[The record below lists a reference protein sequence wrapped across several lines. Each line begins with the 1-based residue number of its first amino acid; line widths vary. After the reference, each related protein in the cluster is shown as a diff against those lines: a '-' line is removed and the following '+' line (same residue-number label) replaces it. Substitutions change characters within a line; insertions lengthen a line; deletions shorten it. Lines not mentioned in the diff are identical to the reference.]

1 MDGNTLTHKTY
12 NNMKNIDFFSQQ
24 KDNKMYILSKKDQNL
39 RFLFMFETK
48 TWKYV
53 QAAIEA
59 YNKYEI
65 QVDEVRRFHLSLF
78 RSIGSRI
85 ISVFLLNMTHFE
97 YKIKLSVGLISEANR
112 KTVDRQHKG
121 NDAT

>member
-24 KDNKMYILSKKDQNL
+24 KDNKMYISSKKDQNL
-39 RFLFMFETK
+39 RFLYMFETK

-65 QVDEVRRFHLSLF
+65 QVDEVRRFRLSLF
-78 RSIGSRI
+78 PSKGS
-85 ISVFLLNMTHFE
+85 ST
-97 YKIKLSVGLISEANR
+97 
-112 KTVDRQHKG
+112 TVTDNSSTSTKY
-121 NDAT
+121 DTFWV